1 MLKSIKISFKESVIY
16 GLGNVAVKIVG
27 LILIPIYTNKEYF
40 PVDEFG
46 VLAILEACGL
56 VLTAVMA
63 SALPQS
69 LTRWFWDKDH
79 RENQKGIFFMS
90 LSTQIIVSLA
100 FCLVLIPLSGSVS
113 QLIFSNTNWG
123 KAIILVIL
131 ASSIQSVNN
140 IINTLM
146 RLQTRSLLYSISNL
160 FKLLIVLSLTL
171 YFVLVKRMGIEGI
184 FLAQVIGNAVIVLT
198 LTGYVFR
205 NIRPFFD
212 RTIFSSMNAYGFP
225 LLLANI
231 SAAALSVIDKFSLQ
245 SMAVL
250 KSVAL
255 YTLAFKIASVLKLV
269 IVDSIKLALGP
280 MMIKRIDSP
289 DNKRFYSKALLYSS
303 YIVMFA
309 IIPVSLFSYELIKIM
324 PGAGDYIG
332 AVVIVPILAISMLF
346 MNMKEVTV
354 YGLHIAK
361 KTNIIGIIVAG
372 VTLFGLGINILLIP
386 VWDITGAAIAYL
398 LSQFVY
404 WLACYYFSQRV
415 FYVPYE
421 LRKVLLILIVG
432 AALSFSALL
441 LNGIDLIPRLLLKTC
456 SVLSFPFILYLFKFY
471 EPVELQ
477 AIKGFVTKWSKLKN
491 FGANLKSLKGIT
503 DEI

>member
-1 MLKSIKISFKESVIY
+1 MLKSIKISFKESLIY

-40 PVDEFG
+40 QIDEFG
-46 VLAILEACGL
+46 AYAILEASGL
-56 VLTAVMA
+56 VLTALLA

-79 RENQKGIFFMS
+79 RDNQKGIFFMS
-90 LSTQIIVSLA
+90 LTTQLVVSML
-100 FCLVLIPLSGSVS
+100 FCLFLIPFSSHLS
-113 QLIFSNTNWG
+113 QLIFSNTDRRS
-123 KAIILVIL
+123 AIILVIL

-146 RLQTRSLLYSISNL
+146 RLQTRSFLYSTTNL
-160 FKLLIVLSLTL
+160 LKLLIVLTLTL
-171 YFVLVKRMGIEGI
+171 YFVLVRKMGIEGI
-184 FLAQVIGNAVIVLT
+184 FLAQVIGNAVIVLS
-198 LTGYVFR
+198 LAGYTFK
-205 NIRPFFD
+205 NIKPFFD
-212 RTIFSSMNAYGFP
+212 RVIFSSMSVYGFP

-231 SAAALSVIDKFSLQ
+231 SAAALSVIDRFSLQ

-289 DNKRFYSKALLYSS
+289 DNKRFYAKALLYSS
-303 YIVMFA
+303 YIVMLM
-309 IIPVSLFSYELIKIM
+309 IIPVALFSYELIKLL
-324 PGAGDYIG
+324 PGAGEYIG
-332 AVVIVPILAISMLF
+332 AVVIVPILAIAMLF

-372 VTLFGLGINILLIP
+372 VTIFGLVINVLLIP
-386 VWDITGAAIAYL
+386 LWDITGAAIAFL

-404 WLACYYFSQRV
+404 WFACYWFSQRV

-421 LRKVLLILIVG
+421 LRKLFLILIVG
-432 AALSFSALL
+432 AGLSFSALL
-441 LNGIDLIPRLLLKTC
+441 LNGIELIPRLIIKTI
-456 SVLSFPFILYLFKFY
+456 VVISFPFILYLFSFY

-477 AIKGFVTKWSKLKN
+477 AIKGFITKWSRLKN
-491 FGANLKSLKGIT
+491 FSTNIKSLKGIT